1 MQDQTLQ
8 LPSAEPKEVSAAMSL
23 IPYRHD
29 DLRAKYLGWM
39 SSGFSDE
46 EALYVLG
53 LKRSWLDLMRE
64 DSKFT
69 DLEERIPEL
78 RKVLSQEYTEM
89 DFYRNFRMVLEKDH
103 RVLRTS
109 LGMEMVED
117 EDTGEMVPVEL
128 SSFDQQYLLKLRSA
142 YTPQQLQLLE
152 AVTSGGDG
160 GFNFAKWVQEN
171 KDKIVGVSRTE
182 SVLIKGGQV
191 GTKTSNG

>member
-1 MQDQTLQ
+1 MQNDTLQ
-8 LPSAEPKEVSAAMSL
+8 LPSAEPKEVSAAASL
-23 IPYRHD
+23 IPYRRD
-29 DLRAKYLGWM
+29 DLRTKYLGYLAC
-39 SSGFSDE
+39 GFSDE

-53 LKRSWLDLMRE
+53 LNRTWIELMRQ

-128 SSFDQQYLLKLRSA
+128 SSFDQQYLLRMRTA

-152 AVTSGGDG
+152 AVAGGGDG
-160 GFNFAKWVQEN
+160 SVNFAEWVQKN

-182 SVLIKGGQV
+182 SVLISEGKDG
-191 GTKTSNG
+191 

>member
-1 MQDQTLQ
+1 MQNPTLQ
-8 LPSAEPKEVSAAMSL
+8 LPSGEPKEVSAAASL
-23 IPYRHD
+23 IPYRRD

-39 SSGFSDE
+39 CSGFSDE

-53 LKRSWLDLMRE
+53 LNRTWLELMRE

-117 EDTGEMVPVEL
+117 EDTGEMVPEQL
-128 SSFDQQYLLKLRSA
+128 TSFDQQYLLKMRGA
-142 YTPQQLQLLE
+142 YTPQQLQLLG
-152 AVTSGGDG
+152 AISAGSDG
-160 GFNFAKWVQEN
+160 GFNFAEWVSKN
-171 KDKIVGVSRTE
+171 KEIVQVSRTDTI
-182 SVLIKGGQV
+182 SLMRGK
-191 GTKTSNG
+191 SA